1 VRKERAAEELPALA
15 MSEPEAAA
23 RQARAMLSS
32 DPSSRDAT
40 FALHALGIVERDQG
54 HVGVA
59 LRYFRRGLRAALA
72 GGHDDRR
79 VEVGASLGTALG
91 LAGRRRESLA
101 VFDDALTGADHHARA
116 RVLVR
121 RGAVR
126 IHLGDFEG
134 AYADNAEAAYI
145 CSEAGDPIW
154 ECRAR
159 QNAGAALLHLGRFH
173 EADLE
178 LAQAQ
183 SMAEANGDTYSAI
196 VALHNRGD
204 IAHRMGWLP
213 RALHMLY
220 EARQRYEA
228 LGVVPPEVVRDIA
241 VVHLAAGLTEE
252 ASETADQLVALFEQ
266 DRDSVLQRTD
276 GYIAAAMVHLATGNP
291 RRALDL
297 ARRAERSSRRRRHV
311 EAEQHARFVV
321 LRAQAAAGT
330 VTKRHARS
338 AAALAAEL
346 SDRYSNERL
355 DAFVLAGRMALA
367 TGLTDL
373 ARTSFESAARQRGRG
388 SALRRAT
395 AWYAHAQ
402 LATMQGDRATTL
414 RACERGLDVLDAHA
428 LSLGALELRARS
440 TVHGTDLAVLGTRQV
455 VSDGSGR
462 ELLRWTERWRSTI
475 HALPAPSTRR
485 DPVLAAELGRLRAA
499 SRDLRVLAGPE
510 KETLRRGIE
519 ERIRRHVHT
528 REGDQSTPRRRF
540 DVGELLD
547 TLGDDVTLASVAG
560 VRDENFHV
568 AVARR
573 GRVIRRVA
581 GRVEDVYA
589 ELDYARFALRAAALA
604 PLGAAEALLTG
615 VEASLTRL
623 EEILLGPAVELFGD
637 GPVIIVPPG
646 KVQAAP
652 WGALPSLRHR
662 AVTVSPSATAWL
674 RARGAPPPSDAPRG
688 RTALI
693 AGADL
698 ASAGAEVPAL
708 AYLYP
713 EATMLTGPRATVA
726 ATLDAI
732 DGAELAHIGAHGTF
746 RGDSPMFS
754 SLEMADGPVTVLDFE
769 QLERA
774 PYRLLLTACESGVG
788 SPTGVDELLG
798 LVTSLS
804 VLGTTGV
811 LASIVP
817 VSDTACVPFSL
828 TMHEK
833 LVAGSDLATA
843 LLAAREAADD
853 PVATATAWA
862 FLALGAS

>member
-1 VRKERAAEELPALA
+1 
-15 MSEPEAAA
+15 MSEPEATT
-23 RQARAMLSS
+23 RRARAILSS
-32 DPSSRDAT
+32 GPTPLEAT
-40 FALHALGIVERDQG
+40 FALHALGIIERNQG
-54 HVGVA
+54 RVGVA
-59 LRYFRRGLRAALA
+59 LRYLRRGLRAALA
-72 GGHDDRR
+72 DGLDDRR

-91 LAGRRRESLA
+91 LAGRRREALA
-101 VFDDALTGADHHARA
+101 AFDDALNGADYHARA

-126 IHLGDFEG
+126 IHLGDFEN
-134 AYADNAEAAYI
+134 AYGDNAEAARI
-145 CSEAGDPIW
+145 SSEVGDAIW

-159 QNAGAALLHLGRFH
+159 QNAGAALLHLGRFE
-173 EADLE
+173 EADRE

-183 SMAEANGDTYSAI
+183 AMAEANGDPYSAI

-213 RALHMLY
+213 KALSMLY
-220 EARQRYEA
+220 EAQQRYET

-266 DRDSVLQRTD
+266 DHDSALQRAD
-276 GYIAAAMVHLATGNP
+276 GYIAAAMVHLAAGNP
-291 RRALDL
+291 HRALDL
-297 ARRAERSSRRRRHV
+297 ARRAERSSRRRQQL
-311 EAEQHARFVV
+311 EAVQHARFVM
-321 LRAQAAAGT
+321 LRAQAAAGR
-330 VTKRHARS
+330 VTKRDARA
-338 AAALAAEL
+338 AAALAIEL
-346 SDRYSNERL
+346 SDRYSSERL
-355 DAFVLAGRMALA
+355 DALVLAGRMALTA
-367 TGLTDL
+367 GLTEL
-373 ARTSFESAARQRGRG
+373 ARSSFESAAVQRRRG

-402 LATMQGDRATTL
+402 LAKLRGDRATML
-414 RACERGLDVLDAHA
+414 RACERGLDVLDTHA

-455 VSDGSGR
+455 VDDGSAR

-475 HALPAPSTRR
+475 HALPAPSIRH
-485 DPVLAAELGRLRAA
+485 DPALAAELGRFRAA
-499 SRDLRVLAGPE
+499 GRDLGRLPGSARE
-510 KETLRRGIE
+510 AIRRGIE
-519 ERIRRHVHT
+519 EKIRRRVHT
-528 REGDQSTPRRRF
+528 REGDLSMSRRRF

-547 TLGDDVTLASVAG
+547 TLGDDLTLASITG

-581 GRVEDVYA
+581 GRVEDVFA

-604 PLGAAEALLTG
+604 PAAAAEAMLNG
-615 VEASLTRL
+615 VEASMERL

-646 KVQAAP
+646 KVQTAP
-652 WGALPSLRHR
+652 WGALPSLRRR

-674 RARGAPPPSDAPRG
+674 RAREAAPSSGARSG

-698 ASAGAEVPAL
+698 GSAGAEVPAL
-708 AYLYP
+708 AGLYP

-726 ATLDAI
+726 ATLQAI
-732 DGAELAHIGAHGTF
+732 DGARLAHIGAHGTF

-769 QLERA
+769 QLEQA

-798 LVTSLS
+798 LATSLS
-804 VLGTTGV
+804 VLGTTGL

-828 TMHEK
+828 VIHEK
-833 LVAGSDLATA
+833 LVAGADLGDA
-843 LLAAREAADD
+843 LLAAREAADT

-862 FLALGAS
+862 FLALGAA